1 MRKDKFDPG
10 AFERREALLN
20 FAYGVLE
27 MEAEL
32 LAAHRELY
40 RLRDIDEKYNELLN
54 ASLAHSQEMMGG
66 VLALCLVPGVGEALG
81 KHAAEGGG
89 L

>member
-10 AFERREALLN
+10 AFKRREALLN

-32 LAAHRELY
+32 NAAHRELY
-40 RLRDIDEKYNELLN
+40 RLRDIEQQYNELLN
-54 ASLAHSQEMMGG
+54 ESVAHSQKMMGG
-66 VLALCLVPGVGEALG
+66 VLALCLVPGVGEALSN
-81 KHAAEGGG
+81 HATEGGG
-89 L
+89 P